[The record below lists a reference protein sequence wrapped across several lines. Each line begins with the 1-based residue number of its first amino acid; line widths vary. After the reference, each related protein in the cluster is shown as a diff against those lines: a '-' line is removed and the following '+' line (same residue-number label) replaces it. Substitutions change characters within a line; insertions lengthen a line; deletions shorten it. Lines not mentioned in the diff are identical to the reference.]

1 MDLPPLEATGPV
13 GGVVFLALL
22 LGLPFLAA
30 FFLVDLGL
38 RLARLLVAVWKLGAV
53 ESMLLDVELAA
64 EADELA
70 VDELEVDELDVDV
83 PEDIFDAVD

>member
-13 GGVVFLALL
+13 GGVVFLGLL

-30 FFLVDLGL
+30 FLWVGLDL
-38 RLARLLVAVWKLGAV
+38 RLARLLVAV

-64 EADELA
+64 EADELE